1 MNVFYQIGRF
11 EAQLFNKINFQING
25 KVYQATL
32 SSFALR
38 EHFSEKGLPSKVI
51 LIYPVSLFINESAIK
66 EISQLSENIKK
77 KLKKILEDP
86 GERENFLK
94 NPFEYYKLHPHSK
107 EADAFTVIHSI
118 GEYSGIRFYANFEEL
133 VFEIFLDI
141 VERYLNEPFRTLY
154 LDISSGLNIYVSAL
168 IEAGRLFITFYKL
181 QNFLPEK
188 EPLRVI
194 LYFSDPIIQSQL
206 DKTFELHIHYELEVK
221 TFFSWPQL
229 PDQINPENSYPEFIK
244 TLAEED
250 RKTKKYLTELLAP
263 ILTNGYIFFSA
274 LKNNTPL
281 VFYTFPYHQ
290 EEEVIS
296 AIKKLIVFLKN
307 RLLKNFQKTPGL
319 KMDAYRKVFLM
330 LSLYLGII
338 KALKI
343 YEIFPKSEVSL
354 SELNSKF
361 RDSQNT
367 FFKHFGL
374 ISHRAYFAQEL
385 ENNFYK
391 KEINEKFTEK
401 FKLLKEFISGENQDK
416 DIKDRNFIA
425 HCGFERNCVE
435 VRKENQEIWLRYIN
449 DPEKLKKIQVILIKN

>member
-1 MNVFYQIGRF
+1 MNLIYQIGRF
-11 EAQLFNKINFQING
+11 ELNAFKPINFQIEN
-25 KVYQATL
+25 QIFSQSL
-32 SSFALR
+32 SSLALK
-38 EHFSEKGLPSKVI
+38 EYFTKKGLESKVV
-51 LIYPVSLFINESAIK
+51 LIYPVSLLFNKRVAENSPTLPQSFK
-66 EISQLSENIKK
+66 EKVLTIITQPDERTAFFS
-77 KLKKILEDP
+77 DP
-86 GERENFLK
+86 YPYF
-94 NPFEYYKLHPHSK
+94 KLHPHSK
-107 EADAFTVIHSI
+107 LADSFTVIHSI
-118 GEYSGIRFYANFEEL
+118 GEYEGIKFQVTFEEL

-141 VERYLNEPFRTLY
+141 VERYLNEPFKTLY